1 MRTLNLVMLF
11 LFAALF
17 GACTGTPAQTLTA
30 PPPAAAAASFKLS
43 PGDKLRITTFG
54 EPTLTGEFTVSS
66 EGTIAF
72 PLIGEVKAGGI
83 DASAIQKDITARLS
97 DGYLL
102 DPKVNVDVIG
112 VRPVYVLGEVNKP
125 GEYPFTQG
133 LTVRGAVAK
142 ADGFTYRANTKR
154 VFLRRAGET
163 AERPFDLREDFTIQP
178 GDTIRIGER
187 YF

>member
-1 MRTLNLVMLF
+1 MRMLNFVMLF
-11 LFAALF
+11 LFAGLF
-17 GACTGTPAQTLTA
+17 GACTGTPAQTPPA
-30 PPPAAAAASFKLS
+30 PPPAATATAFTLS

-163 AERPFDLREDFTIQP
+163 AERPFDLRVDFAIQP

>member
-1 MRTLNLVMLF
+1 MRTINLILLC
-11 LFAALF
+11 LFAMVL
-17 GACTGTPAQTLTA
+17 GACTTTTPETPVA
-30 PPPAAAAASFKLS
+30 PPSPTGSFKLS
-43 PGDKLRITTFG
+43 PGDKVRITTYG
-54 EPTLTGEFTVSS
+54 EPTLTGEFAVSS
-66 EGTIAF
+66 DEVIAF
-72 PLIGEVKAGGI
+72 PLIGNVETKNK
-83 DASAIQKDITARLS
+83 DASAIQKEIETRLAA
-97 DGYLL
+97 GYVR
-102 DPKVNVDVIG
+102 DPKVNVDVIA

-163 AERPFDLREDFTIQP
+163 VERPFDLAVDFAIQP